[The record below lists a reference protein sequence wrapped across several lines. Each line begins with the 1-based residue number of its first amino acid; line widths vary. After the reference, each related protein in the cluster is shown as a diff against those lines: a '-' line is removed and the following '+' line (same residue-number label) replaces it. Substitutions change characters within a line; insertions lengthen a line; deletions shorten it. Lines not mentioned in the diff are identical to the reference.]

1 MTLVRGLRFEI
12 FALHSK
18 IWIFNHSHFLSHK
31 SAFRASELSN
41 IMKLS
46 FDANVLDRLLKSM
59 YRLPNR
65 SVLHLQDETSCRQF
79 LELMIACLEGVV
91 SSIS

>member
-1 MTLVRGLRFEI
+1 
-12 FALHSK
+12 
-18 IWIFNHSHFLSHK
+18 
-31 SAFRASELSN
+31 
-41 IMKLS
+41 MKLS